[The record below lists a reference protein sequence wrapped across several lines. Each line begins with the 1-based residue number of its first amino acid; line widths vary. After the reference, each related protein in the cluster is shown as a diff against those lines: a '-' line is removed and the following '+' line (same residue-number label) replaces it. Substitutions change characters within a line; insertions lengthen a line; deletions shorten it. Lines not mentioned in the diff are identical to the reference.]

1 MDNKPVKNSGAL
13 ENLKIAIAH
22 LMLAAGHFGLKDQ
35 REQEDATD
43 VLIDSAQNLWK
54 QVTK

>member
-35 REQEDATD
+35 HEQEDATD
-43 VLIDSAQNLWK
+43 VLIDSARNLWK

>member
-43 VLIDSAQNLWK
+43 VLIDSARNLWK